1 MAKKRGIFLVALSLV
16 MAISAAWTANR
27 WITAKAAAEEGALK
41 GTHVVAAAMAIPYG
55 TKVEGRHVKYVE
67 IPEGVAPTGF
77 FTSFDDVKGRVAT
90 TSISRGEILIE
101 ERFAEHDAGS
111 TLAALVGENMRAVA
125 VRVNDVV
132 GVAGFLLPGN
142 RVDIVSARKADD
154 RRVVTETILHN
165 IKVLAVDQ
173 TAATDTNE
181 PIIVRAVT
189 LEVTPKQAETLV
201 QARTEGQIQLTLR
214 NPTQSEPEPEPKPEP
229 VVVAKP
235 PPKQPSRPPPARS
248 RSTTVTIIRGTQV
261 DKTKTKT

>member
-1 MAKKRGIFLVALSLV
+1 MAKKRGIFLVVLSLV

-27 WITAKAAAEEGALK
+27 WITSKAAAEEGALN

-55 TKVEGRHVKYVE
+55 TKVEGRHLKYVE
-67 IPEGVAPTGF
+67 IPEGVAPIGF
-77 FTSFDDVKGRVAT
+77 FTSYDDVKGRVST
-90 TSISRGEILIE
+90 TAISRGEILIE
-101 ERFAEHDAGS
+101 ERFAAHDAGS
-111 TLAALVGENMRAVA
+111 TLAALVGKNMRAVA
-125 VRVNDVV
+125 IRVNDVV

-142 RVDIVSARKADD
+142 RVDVVSARKTTE
-154 RRVVTETILHN
+154 RRVVTETILQN

-189 LEVTPKQAETLV
+189 LEMTPKQAETLV

-214 NPTQSEPEPEPKPEP
+214 NPMQPDPEPEPE
-229 VVVAKP
+229 VVAKP
-235 PPKQPSRPPPARS
+235 QPPPRKPSRQRPRRPTS
-248 RSTTVTIIRGTQV
+248 ITVTIIRGTKV